1 MTWDL
6 LISSFWI
13 PSLSFWLHTFK
24 IRLSVSTGWI
34 IRPDLSI
41 GTWILWNRRLVLR
54 EYCSWFS
61 SRVSRRLICWYRSP
75 ISVLYSF
82 SVCSFEVTLL
92 FVAITSSAC
101 FFIIDFCSVIVSCY
115 FCIVS
120 LKGLICSSK
129 ADLTYAS
136 TVLLSECAID
146 SHNLSEITGIMWS
159 RTSGLVKASTILS
172 AIVFLRPKVFFDVVE
187 LKSPSELRCLICWV
201 TCLAVPGK
209 SSGLS
214 GFTLF
219 LERIGLEGVSVLISE
234 LFTIY
239 VFGWELDN
247 SEFVGKLLSCL
258 FTFMDVAILVS
269 IVHSWP
275 TWNVALRKYNNY
287 FDTETLAHIWWMCY
301 FPL

>member
-1 MTWDL
+1 M
-6 LISSFWI
+6 
-13 PSLSFWLHTFK
+13 
-24 IRLSVSTGWI
+24 
-34 IRPDLSI
+34 
-41 GTWILWNRRLVLR
+41 
-54 EYCSWFS
+54 
-61 SRVSRRLICWYRSP
+61 
-75 ISVLYSF
+75 LYSF

-187 LKSPSELRCLICWV
+187 LKSPSELRRLICRV

-219 LERIGLEGVSVLISE
+219 WDRIGLVGVSAFVSG
-234 LFTIY
+234 LFKID
-239 VFGWELDN
+239 VFGWELDK
-247 SEFVGKLLSCL
+247 SKFVSKVISSL
-258 FTFMDVAILVS
+258 FTFMDATILSTVDQRE
-269 IVHSWP
+269 
-275 TWNVALRKYNNY
+275 N
-287 FDTETLAHIWWMCY
+287 
-301 FPL
+301 